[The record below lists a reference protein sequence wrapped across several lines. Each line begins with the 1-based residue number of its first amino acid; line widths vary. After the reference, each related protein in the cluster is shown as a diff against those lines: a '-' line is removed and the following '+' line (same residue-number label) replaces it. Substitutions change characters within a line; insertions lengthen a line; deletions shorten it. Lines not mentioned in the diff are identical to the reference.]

1 VQPHLITFH
10 SNPSKMGPCFS
21 RNHIDFGVEKMT
33 NPIPKTFEIEE
44 EEISEEEYN
53 DIKKFYEKRFEH
65 YRNNFVKV
73 TTTPPPSLTTRTT
86 HITKKD
92 D

>member
-1 VQPHLITFH
+1 
-10 SNPSKMGPCFS
+10 MGPCFS

-73 TTTPPPSLTTRTT
+73 TNPPTPT
-86 HITKKD
+86 HNSHHSHHQEG
-92 D
+92 